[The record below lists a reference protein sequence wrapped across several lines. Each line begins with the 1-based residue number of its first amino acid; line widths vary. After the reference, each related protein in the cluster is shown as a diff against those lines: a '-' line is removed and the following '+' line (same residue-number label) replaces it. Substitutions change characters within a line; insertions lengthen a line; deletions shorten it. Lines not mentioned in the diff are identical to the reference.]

1 MIKKRILSAI
11 LAVAML
17 LTFIPTFAVT
27 SANLTVTAGTV
38 TVEEGAPTV
47 SVPVNVTNNPGICT
61 MKVKVAYDTS
71 VLTLTAINK
80 GDLSSDMTNN
90 KDTGVIL
97 LNASED
103 VTGDGLLATLVF
115 SIVEGA
121 ASGTYPL
128 TLSDGGTVNFDEV
141 KGTAT
146 LVNGAVVIPESEPA
160 GALTVTAGTVT
171 VEEGAP
177 TVSVPVNVTNNPGI
191 CTMKV
196 KVAYDT
202 SVLTLTAINKGDLSS
217 DMTNNKDTGVILLN
231 ASEDVTGDGLL
242 ATLVFSIVEGAA
254 SGTYPL
260 TLSDGGTVNFD
271 EVKGTATLVNGSVTI
286 PQGTVPDQEITG
298 VTFDSATVEYDGA
311 EKELTVSGTL
321 PAGVT
326 VAYTSNKGT
335 NAGTYNATA
344 VLSGEGYITKTLNAT
359 LEITKKNLTVDGL
372 TAVSREYDGTNAATF
387 TGGTLADKVTDDDV
401 SFTAAGTFADVNVG
415 ENIEVTTTVTLTGAD
430 ANNYTVTQPTGLTAN
445 ITKRPITIKA
455 DDKPATQNGTMPDL
469 TYTITSGSLV
479 DQNDLTGELECSADL
494 AVEDEYA
501 ITQGTLAVTNNYELT
516 FIDGILTVTAK
527 PTQNVTIADVAT
539 KTYGDA
545 DFTLDIT
552 DNNTALGAF
561 TYSGNNDAVATVA
574 ADGTITIVGV
584 GTVTITVERAETA
597 DFAAYSDTV
606 TFTVAKKAITAT
618 ATAENRE
625 YNGGVDA
632 TVAISLEGKVDGDEV
647 SATATGTFADKNVG
661 ENKEVTLAG
670 FTVSGADADNYEV
683 ATPSNPTANITAKA
697 LTVEGLTA
705 DDKAYDGTTVAT
717 VTGATLVGAI
727 GSDDVELNAIT
738 GAFANKNVGT
748 DKEVVLDTVTLTGN
762 DAGNYTVA
770 QPSNPTAD
778 ITKLALTVTGLST
791 SNREYD
797 GTAVAVIEGGTLEGV
812 IGGDAVELG
821 AITGAFDD
829 KNVGTG
835 KTVTVTVGALT
846 GADAG
851 NYTVTQPAPLTA
863 DITAMALTVTATA
876 ENKEY
881 DGTDAADVDAELSGA
896 VSGDDVELAPYTAT
910 FADKNV
916 GTGKAVT
923 LSALTLE
930 GADAANYTVATP
942 APLTADITAK
952 ALTVEGL
959 TADDKAYDGTTVATV
974 TGATL
979 VGAIGGDAVA
989 LTTVDGTFASANAG
1003 ENIEVTI
1010 TVGALTGADAA
1021 NYTVATPAP
1030 LTANITKA
1038 DVTVDAIDLDT
1049 GVATLTGVL
1058 PADTAVE
1065 LDFDAISIAIEGTT
1079 ATVTNLTL
1087 KGTNSENYNVTTTS
1101 VVDAAISAENFATV
1115 TLTATN
1121 GTATGAGT
1129 YLKGASVTVVA
1140 TPASGYTFDG
1150 WYAGGTRVSTSASYT
1165 FTLNEDVAL
1174 EARFARAA
1182 VAGGGGATAYTVK
1195 FETNGAKKIAS
1206 QSVRRNGTAKEPTA
1220 PVKEGYTFAGWYTD
1234 AALTQKYDFSTTVKK
1249 SFTLYAG
1256 WTAVDDGTET
1266 ELPKDQFILT
1276 IGKVEAGVW
1285 GEAKENDVAPVIVND
1300 RTMLPA
1306 RFVAENIGANV
1317 EWIPEER
1324 QVKITKGDIE
1334 IIIIIDSDVAYVN
1347 GEEVKLDS
1355 PAFIKNDRTYT
1366 PVRFIAEKLGAKVDW
1381 VEGSS
1386 QVVITK

>member
-1 MIKKRILSAI
+1 MFKKRILSAI

-17 LTFIPTFAVT
+17 LTFVPALAIDGGITITAGAVT
-27 SANLTVTAGTV
+27 VA
-38 TVEEGAPTV
+38 EGATTV
-47 SVPVNVTNNPGICT
+47 SVPVSLSGNPGLTSILID
-61 MKVKVAYDTS
+61 VGYDAS
-71 VLTLTAINK
+71 VLTLDTVTYETEVFGA
-80 GDLSSDMTNN
+80 GDYTTSELTNN
-90 KDTGVIL
+90 PYSYMAMNI
-97 LNASED
+97 NAA
-103 VTGDGLLATLVF
+103 VTGNGKLMTMNF
-115 SIVEGA
+115 IVKDGA
-121 ASGTYPL
+121 AAGTYPI
-128 TLSDGGTVNFDEV
+128 TVV
-141 KGTAT
+141 KESFEAT
-146 LVNGAVVIPESEPA
+146 DADFN
-160 GALTVTAGTVT
+160 
-171 VEEGAP
+171 
-177 TVSVPVNVTNNPGI
+177 
-191 CTMKV
+191 
-196 KVAYDT
+196 
-202 SVLTLTAINKGDLSS
+202 DLY
-217 DMTNNKDTGVILLN
+217 
-231 ASEDVTGDGLL
+231 E
-242 ATLVFSIVEGAA
+242 AT
-254 SGTYPL
+254 T
-260 TLSDGGTVNFD
+260 
-271 EVKGTATLVNGSVTI
+271 VNGSVTI
-286 PQGTVPDQEITG
+286 PQGELPPQEIEG
-298 VTFDSATVEYDGA
+298 ITFDGATFEYDGA

-321 PAGVT
+321 PAGVS

-335 NAGTYNATA
+335 DAGTYNATA

-372 TAVSREYDGTNAATF
+372 TANNKPYDGNDDATF

-401 SFTAAGTFADVNVG
+401 SFTAEGTFADVNVG
-415 ENIEVTTTVTLTGAD
+415 ENIEVTTAVTLTGAD

-479 DQNDLTGELECSADL
+479 DQSDLTGALECSADL

-501 ITQGTLAVTNNYELT
+501 ITQGTLDATANYELT
-516 FIDGILTVTAK
+516 FVGGILTVTAK

-574 ADGTITIVGV
+574 ADGTITIVGA

-705 DDKAYDGTTVAT
+705 DNKAYDGTTVAT

-727 GSDDVELNAIT
+727 G
-738 GAFANKNVGT
+738 
-748 DKEVVLDTVTLTGN
+748 
-762 DAGNYTVA
+762 
-770 QPSNPTAD
+770 
-778 ITKLALTVTGLST
+778 
-791 SNREYD
+791 
-797 GTAVAVIEGGTLEGV
+797 
-812 IGGDAVELG
+812 GDAVAL
-821 AITGAFDD
+821 TTVD
-829 KNVGTG
+829 GTFASANAG
-835 KTVTVTVGALT
+835 ENIEVTITVGALT

-930 GADAANYTVATP
+930 GADA
-942 APLTADITAK
+942 
-952 ALTVEGL
+952 G
-959 TADDKAYDGTTVATV
+959 
-974 TGATL
+974 
-979 VGAIGGDAVA
+979 
-989 LTTVDGTFASANAG
+989 
-1003 ENIEVTI
+1003 
-1010 TVGALTGADAA
+1010 

-1276 IGKVEAGVW
+1276 IGKAEAGVW
-1285 GEAKENDVAPVIVND
+1285 GEAKENDVAPIIVND

-1306 RFVAENIGANV
+1306 RFVAENLGANV